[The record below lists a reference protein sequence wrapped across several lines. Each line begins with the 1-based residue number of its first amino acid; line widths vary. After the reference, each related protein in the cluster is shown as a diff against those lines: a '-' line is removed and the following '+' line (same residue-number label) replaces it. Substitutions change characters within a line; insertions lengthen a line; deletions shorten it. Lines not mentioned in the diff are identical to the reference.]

1 MSSRTRRIAFVSPR
15 WAPEAA
21 GGAEVLS
28 RLLAERL
35 AGRGHHVEAFATC
48 ADDPHTWKNSRPAG
62 RERAGGITVSRFPVD
77 QGRMSA
83 EFLAIQGR
91 IGRGHK
97 VTREDEERW
106 INGSVASGALIDHL
120 SSRVGDFDAFV
131 FVPYLFGITW
141 TGSMIC
147 PAKNLIIPCLHDE
160 PFAYLTIYREMFAR
174 FRGFLFNSGPEMEL
188 ARRLYDLPEDRSFL
202 VSMGFEEPREQD
214 PEGFRRRRGI
224 SEPFLLYAGRR
235 EGGKN
240 TPLLVE
246 YFRTFRRRTGR
257 PLKLLLLGTG
267 EVDLRAGRDED
278 VLDLGFVPRQE
289 KIDAMAASLAF
300 CQPSVNE
307 SFSIVIMETW
317 LAGRP
322 VLVNGRCA
330 VTRDHVERSNGGL
343 WFDDYLTFEEC
354 LCRFLDHPE
363 EGAMMAG
370 LGGDYVR
377 RNYSW
382 EAVLDRF
389 EEALGKTVAAD

>member
-1 MSSRTRRIAFVSPR
+1 
-15 WAPEAA
+15 
-21 GGAEVLS
+21 
-28 RLLAERL
+28 
-35 AGRGHHVEAFATC
+35 
-48 ADDPHTWKNSRPAG
+48 
-62 RERAGGITVSRFPVD
+62 
-77 QGRMSA
+77 
-83 EFLAIQGR
+83 
-91 IGRGHK
+91 
-97 VTREDEERW
+97 
-106 INGSVASGALIDHL
+106 
-120 SSRVGDFDAFV
+120 
-131 FVPYLFGITW
+131 
-141 TGSMIC
+141 
-147 PAKNLIIPCLHDE
+147 
-160 PFAYLTIYREMFAR
+160 
-174 FRGFLFNSGPEMEL
+174 
-188 ARRLYDLPEDRSFL
+188 
-202 VSMGFEEPREQD
+202 MGLEEPRERN
-214 PEGFRRRRGI
+214 PEGFRRRKGLT
-224 SEPFLLYAGRR
+224 EPFLLYAGRR

-267 EVDLRAGRDED
+267 EVDLRGGGDED

-307 SFSIVIMETW
+307 SFSIVLMETW

-354 LCRFLDHPE
+354 LCRFLDLPE
-363 EGAMMAG
+363 EGASMAG

-382 EAVLDRF
+382 DAVLDRF
-389 EEALGKTVAAD
+389 EEALGKTVGAD